1 MMLINKEKLKQ
12 KFGISNEGSSS
23 SKIRNTLLG
32 YIKNLES
39 LHLRW
44 KQNLEC
50 KSCIFKSKF

>member
-12 KFGISNEGSSS
+12 EFVISNEDNSS
-23 SKIRNTLLG
+23 SKMCNTLLG

-44 KQNLEC
+44 KLNLEC

>member
-12 KFGISNEGSSS
+12 EFGISNEGSSS

-44 KQNLEC
+44 KLNLEC